1 MINCKDIW
9 IKEGSKDG
17 QVKNSQIRLQ
27 ANGFY
32 LNQPRD
38 GRCGPVM
45 AAAIGGAQKKYG
57 LDQDKIIGP
66 KTCTVLN
73 TNPKCP
79 DNNLRWGCVGNNVK
93 VLQTFLNKYKF
104 GSLVVDGEFLDATE
118 VALKIFQ
125 KAVGID
131 PDGKCGPVT
140 VGEIASYKPSV
151 VAQAWTRIIYIRD
164 SQDWNYTCGP
174 SSLKMALSVYG
185 LSYTETYL
193 KGLVGAKEKIGT
205 SNEGIVNAVNNLG
218 KGLKAWNESFK
229 SWETLRGYLAK
240 GWPVILRIASYWTEG
255 NEHYVLLSGLN
266 IKDGKVELGD
276 PSNGGFRATTTA
288 DLLAR
293 IKKVGVPSVIVISR

>member
-140 VGEIASYKPSV
+140 VGEIASYKPSIIT
-151 VAQAWTRIIYIRD
+151 QAWTRIQYTRD
-164 SQDWNYTCGP
+164 SQDTNYTCGP

-185 LSYTETYL
+185 LNYSEGTLATLVKAKPGVGTEN
-193 KGLVGAKEKIGT
+193 
-205 SNEGIVNAVNNLG
+205 SNLVNAVNGLG

-229 SWETLRGYLAK
+229 SWETLRTYLSKGY
-240 GWPVILRIASYWTEG
+240 PVILRIASYITPG
-255 NEHYVLLSGLN
+255 GEHFVLLAGLN
-266 IKDGKVELGD
+266 LSSGSVELGD